1 MCIPVSHFFF
11 LVFIPLGQLLIFQDV
26 VQVLPLLWV
35 SLSHPYLV
43 IRRNSW
49 VLWAGNSTFQF
60 SHALCQELW
69 RKWIFISSQA
79 RKLACQLHAG
89 RRQENHGLETM
100 GFINHSTASNTRF
113 TFRLVILLF
122 SPVVWGKEPKQVQSR
137 QWNPKYR
144 EFESIDGLRANPSTL
159 VPKGS
164 VIFITL
170 DNKQAHA
177 LLCVEMPTLSS
188 KAFPLYSLGEDKW
201 ERKGS

>member
-1 MCIPVSHFFF
+1 MHTCVSFLLPGIHPTWPTSHLSRGSSGVTSPVSFPKPPMLSNQKKF
-11 LVFIPLGQLLIFQDV
+11 LSPL
-26 VQVLPLLWV
+26 
-35 SLSHPYLV
+35 
-43 IRRNSW
+43 SW
-49 VLWAGNSTFQF
+49 QQYISEF

-113 TFRLVILLF
+113 MFRLVLLLF
-122 SPVVWGKEPKQVQSR
+122 SPVVWSRERKRVQSR

-159 VPKGS
+159 VPEGS

-188 KAFPLYSLGEDKW
+188 KALPLYSLGEDKW